1 MIGKYEKEI
10 INNLLD
16 KYEKSKS
23 FTGDNIVNQN
33 FNVKIPILFP
43 KYKDQSNFEVFKD
56 INDSV
61 DILVRKEFVYAK
73 QSASHLYNKVIFNL
87 GKLKEAYDYVGR
99 ISKKD
104 KNNEVIKLLRKY
116 ESKNEI
122 LKSYCFEQYDRIN
135 SNKSIECFNGDLTE
149 LENILIACCE
159 VLNINTETFLRDFS
173 VQVFKDSKLFEKIS
187 SKVINLLFQYGVFP
201 EKETVLGNL
210 NIVKNPSY
218 VNVKGNAVISLA
230 GQKLN
235 LSKIQG
241 DIAISS
247 VSLSDID
254 SINITG
260 DCVITVENLTSFH
273 TFNNTN
279 IFVIYLGGYH
289 NRVRREFI
297 KKMHDQNPNTNY
309 FHFGD
314 IDAGGFYI
322 LEHLRRETGI
332 DFRPYKMDIETL
344 KKHKKFTKHL
354 TENDRNRL
362 SRLIDSKYSH
372 VIKYMLEN
380 NCKLEQESIQWV
392 SVKKN

>member
-1 MIGKYEKEI
+1 MISKYEKEI

-23 FTGDNIVNQN
+23 FTGDNKVNQS
-33 FNVKIPILFP
+33 FTVKILDLFP
-43 KYKDQSNFEVFKD
+43 KYKDQSNFQVFKD
-56 INDSV
+56 INDAV

-73 QSASHLYNKVIFNL
+73 QSASHLYNTVTFNL
-87 GKLKEAYDYVGR
+87 EKLEEAYDYVGR

-104 KNNEVIKLLRKY
+104 KNNEVLELLQEY
-116 ESKNEI
+116 ESKNDI
-122 LKSYCFEQYDRIN
+122 LKSYCFEQYDRVNI
-135 SNKSIECFNGDLTE
+135 NKSIEYFNGDLTE

-159 VLNINTETFLRDFS
+159 VFNINTETFLRDFS

-187 SKVINLLFQYGVFP
+187 SKVINLLFQYGEFP

-218 VNVKGNAVISLA
+218 INIKGNAVISLA
-230 GQKLN
+230 GQKID

-247 VSLSDID
+247 VSISDID
-254 SINITG
+254 SINVTG
-260 DCVITVENLTSFH
+260 AVMTVENLTSFH
-273 TFNNTN
+273 TFNDTN
-279 IFVIYLGGYH
+279 MFVIYLGGYH

-297 KKMHDQNPNTNY
+297 KKMYKQNINSNY

-322 LEHLRRETGI
+322 LEHLRRETGV

-344 KKHKKFTKHL
+344 IKHKKFTKEL

-362 SRLIDSKYSH
+362 SRLTESRYSH

-380 NCKLEQESIQWV
+380 NCKLEQESIQWD
-392 SVKKN
+392 SF